1 MSYVDLILNELAA
14 RGDKSA
20 IKYVKE
26 REERMKLLC
35 GDNDASSKPCD
46 ADKCTEEKKDG
57 LEDALEQLNG
67 LVGLSK
73 VKDDVQTIINFL
85 KVRRM
90 RIENNLPAAPMSYH
104 LVFTGNPGTGKTTV
118 ARLIARIYKELGLIS
133 KGHLVEVDRSNL
145 VAAYVGQTA
154 IKVNEVVQSAMG
166 GVLFIDEAYAL
177 SYSSENDF
185 GKEAIDT
192 LLKLMEDNREKFIV
206 IVAGYPEQIEQFLDS
221 NPGLR
226 SRFNKY
232 INFDDYSADELL
244 LILNQMC
251 EKSGYILSDDA
262 QSHVVAQFKEFM
274 SNKPDNFANGRFV
287 RNIFEKAISN
297 QANRVVKIANPT
309 NKDLSLIENSDFCDV
324 ILQSMSE

>member
-26 REERMKLLC
+26 REEKNKQLTGENDGSNKL
-35 GDNDASSKPCD
+35 CD
-46 ADKCTEEKKDG
+46 TDKLEEEKKDG
-57 LEDALEQLNG
+57 LEDALEQLNR

-73 VKDDVQTIINFL
+73 VKEDVQTIINFL
-85 KVRRM
+85 KVRQL
-90 RIENNLPAAPMSYH
+90 RIKNNLPAAAMSYH

-118 ARLIARIYKELGLIS
+118 ARLIAQIYKELGLIS
-133 KGHLVEVDRSNL
+133 KGHLVEVDRSKL

-154 IKVNEVVQSAMG
+154 IKVNEVAQSAMG

-177 SYSSENDF
+177 SHSSDNDY
-185 GKEAIDT
+185 GKEAVDT
-192 LLKLMEDNREKFIV
+192 LLKVMEDNREKFIV
-206 IVAGYPEQIEQFLDS
+206 IVAGYPEPIEQFLDS

-232 INFDDYSADELL
+232 IHFDDYSADELL

-251 EKSGYILSDDA
+251 EKSGYVLSDSA
-262 QSHVVAQFKEFM
+262 QTYAISRFNELM
-274 SNKPDNFANGRFV
+274 NNKPDNFANGRFV

-297 QANRVVKIANPT
+297 QANRVVKILNPT
-309 NKDLSLIENSDFCDV
+309 NNDLSLIDSSDFNDV
-324 ILQSMSE
+324 IL